1 MMVGLCLIVKGA
13 RLSWYEQEFHIHAE
27 GCTQVYLKAGKNRG
41 DITAAE
47 LFAGMAGWSNPMEQ
61 AGLKV
66 SVFVDSHQITAMC
79 LAKKLQVP
87 CISAEEYV
95 QRCLQGELLSQVV
108 LCDDVNTDM
117 VWVALGLAN
126 VGLIAG
132 SPPCQPWSGATEGR
146 GLACE
151 GGQAFLRMLEGAVE
165 VGIPLVMAEN
175 VPGFFRHDDY
185 QELLARA
192 VNKGMKLAISGI
204 FESKYVLP
212 ISRKR
217 WLGTFVHTEVQL
229 DSAKVQQANGIS
241 FSNHVFHSIARSPS
255 IDVRDVLHIHM
266 STEERRELVVTQ
278 DAIDLMSKSEY
289 APQWLLE
296 AISGRG
302 PREVFEGRVIK
313 LDQQFRGF
321 MSKYGSQHLLSDDL
335 LRSRGLQTSILVDD
349 DGARYISP
357 WEMIAAMGYGSDVVL
372 AADIHTAWQ
381 MAGNGIT
388 CAHVWLALYKT
399 HVVLG
404 DLSPFGPFNDV
415 CRQAEI
421 MLGKA
426 AHLSEFTAIREGEFW
441 MLQPH
446 VDDSEHEHKKRKCE
460 ATIPDTVPF
469 EVDELMQTKQFQV
482 VPEFFQLSDPRC
494 VAAGLV
500 DRAGILIVMQH
511 SEKHWMMIVN
521 AAAGE
526 TISEVVRK
534 GLPHATNVHFQ
545 SITLQNQVVGWD
557 HLLNVGG
564 VLKLVFTPTFREVLL
579 HETKMQ
585 ETIRLCIDTTW
596 TVKTAIA
603 YTAGKLLCNPE
614 SLALQKRDYVL
625 QESEFLMNYETTEF
639 KLTFKACMPAYV
651 SWDKATHSK
660 DDVGL
665 RPADGTC
672 ERIVARHP
680 MKKVIRTCVITR
692 DVTVNQAVHLLF
704 PDLHAGVAWTVYQ
717 AGMAIP
723 NNALVWNWNEFE
735 IQWNGFRPIPVTR
748 VYKPRF
754 ATPMDSPTH
763 QVNWAGKGAKRFVR
777 TPFKVKPQEM
787 WGPKDATMAEITAS
801 FFQQSQANVSLLVES
816 NGRVMDPNMNME
828 ETNPEDV
835 ISFRVCPL
843 LGGGKH
849 DAIKAKV
856 KSLLIAKGVPEDA
869 VTERV
874 QQLFTKVPPDHV
886 FKYKD
891 DDDSAFWS
899 KLKDD
904 ASDAKFRLITP
915 KELKAFQVAQRQNKS
930 DSVEHKSRKVSKTK
944 AFTPDAA
951 QIKVDVSHVKVGDES
966 VQLLEACRFGPD
978 QSGLCIVTC
987 KEANQCIAAAAKSCD
1002 PLALLIIGEGAHH
1015 FGQTFMLPA
1024 HLANNEPVV
1033 VPAVLKQFGDTPI
1046 EFTLKL
1052 PTTVVATMAS
1062 TVIEFSICREYVGTW
1077 DDTAL
1082 PMNYLGI
1089 HIPALRGS
1097 NLLAQWS
1104 VKSWSK
1110 NKPVPHGQADRWH
1123 GFIRIAD
1130 SLLSQVL
1137 QRSGVSG
1144 VFLNPKAENK
1154 RHDPRYIALPVP
1166 SKVLSEVIAKAEGH
1180 AESLGIVRMGQGFGI
1195 RCKREESTQLRAKL
1209 SPESAFVEQAAPAA
1223 DDIMFVL
1230 RNVPQIS
1237 RDDLTNALT
1246 RMGWEA
1252 RALRAQGVSRWL
1264 VASKVEPQSLHMVV
1278 NNSIVVIERLH
1289 KRQGAQVHVIAS
1301 ELKVNTVVDSQQQL
1315 VSTTTTSRISE
1326 MRAQVEEQIS
1336 QAVEQKLAGANAK
1349 IAELSNQI
1357 QVVQQQAQAA
1367 QQSMATDLNNMKEEQ
1382 GFTRQK
1388 LVEVE
1393 NSVAASAQTVV
1404 QQMQQMFA
1412 QMESKMQTL
1421 VQTEYDPEKR
1431 ARVGDLAKSD
1441 PFSTKA

>member
-1 MMVGLCLIVKGA
+1 MMAGLCLVVKGA
-13 RLSWYEQEFHIHAE
+13 RLSWYEEEFHIHAE

-47 LFAGMAGWSNPMEQ
+47 LFAGMAGWSEPIEQ

-66 SVFVDSHQITAMC
+66 SVFVESHQITAMC

-95 QRCLQGELLSQVV
+95 QRCLQGEILPQVV
-108 LCDDVNTDM
+108 LCDDVNTHM

-132 SPPCQPWSGATEGR
+132 SPPCQPWSGATEGK

-165 VGIPLVMAEN
+165 VGIPLVIAEN

-266 STEERRELVVTQ
+266 STDERRELVVTQ

-289 APQWLLE
+289 APQWLLD

-335 LRSRGLQTSILVDD
+335 LRSRGLQTSILVDEE
-349 DGARYISP
+349 GARYISP
-357 WEMIAAMGYGSDVVL
+357 WEMVAAMGYGADVVL
-372 AADIHTAWQ
+372 ATDIHTAWQ

-388 CAHVWLALYKT
+388 SAHVWLALYKT

-404 DLSPFGPFNDV
+404 DLSPFAPFNDV
-415 CRQAEI
+415 CRQVEH
-421 MLGKA
+421 MLA
-426 AHLSEFTAIREGEFW
+426 AHLSGFTAIREGDFW

-446 VDDSEHEHKKRKCE
+446 ADENEHEHKKRKCE

-469 EVDELMQTKQFQV
+469 VVDELMQTRQFQV

-500 DRAGILIVMQH
+500 DRAGVLIVLQH

-521 AAAGE
+521 ATAGE
-526 TISEVVRK
+526 TIAEIIRK

-545 SITLQNQVVGWD
+545 SITLQDQVVGWD
-557 HLLNVGG
+557 QLLSVGG

-579 HETKMQ
+579 HETKLQ

-603 YTAGKLLCNPE
+603 YSAGKLLCNPE

-625 QESEFLMNYETTEF
+625 QESEYLMNYETTEF

-651 SWDKATHSK
+651 SWDKATHAK
-660 DDVGL
+660 DDIGL

-704 PDLHAGVAWTVYQ
+704 PDLHAGVAWTVFQ

-754 ATPMDSPTH
+754 ATPMDTPTH

-816 NGRVMDPNMNME
+816 NGRVMDPNMTME

-835 ISFRVCPL
+835 VSFRVCPL

-856 KSLLIAKGVPEDA
+856 KNLLIAKGVPEDA
-869 VTERV
+869 VNDRV

-930 DSVEHKSRKVSKTK
+930 DSVEHKSRKVPKTK

-951 QIKVDVSHVKVGDES
+951 QIKVDVSHFKVGDES

-987 KEANQCIAAAAKSCD
+987 KEATQCIAAAAKSCD

-1015 FGQTFMLPA
+1015 FGPTFMLPA

-1104 VKSWSK
+1104 
-1110 NKPVPHGQADRWH
+1110 
-1123 GFIRIAD
+1123 
-1130 SLLSQVL
+1130 
-1137 QRSGVSG
+1137 
-1144 VFLNPKAENK
+1144 
-1154 RHDPRYIALPVP
+1154 
-1166 SKVLSEVIAKAEGH
+1166 
-1180 AESLGIVRMGQGFGI
+1180 
-1195 RCKREESTQLRAKL
+1195 
-1209 SPESAFVEQAAPAA
+1209 
-1223 DDIMFVL
+1223 
-1230 RNVPQIS
+1230 
-1237 RDDLTNALT
+1237 
-1246 RMGWEA
+1246 
-1252 RALRAQGVSRWL
+1252 
-1264 VASKVEPQSLHMVV
+1264 
-1278 NNSIVVIERLH
+1278 
-1289 KRQGAQVHVIAS
+1289 AQVHVIAS

-1315 VSTTTTSRISE
+1315 VSTTTTSRIAE

-1336 QAVEQKLAGANAK
+1336 LAVEQKLAGANAK
-1349 IAELSNQI
+1349 IAELSNQLQI
-1357 QVVQQQAQAA
+1357 VQQQSQAA

-1404 QQMQQMFA
+1404 SQMQQMFA

-1431 ARVGDLAKSD
+1431 ARVGDLTKAD